1 MSVNQN
7 VSKSDLKKIRNLEDF
22 DLIML
27 ISEIH
32 DHGWSVA
39 RCTLCQMPPAD
50 MAEFRKRQAACL
62 KLRQPVGH

>member
-1 MSVNQN
+1 MSDVNQR
-7 VSKSDLKKIRNLEDF
+7 VTAEQLAKIRLLDDF

-39 RCTLCQMPPAD
+39 ERTLSMMPPR
-50 MAEFRKRQAACL
+50 RKEL
-62 KLRQPVGH
+62 KQ